1 MLPTRPPPSEA
12 PGPTLHCPP
21 PPRTR
26 MALLGRLRGRV
37 QSRGALGW
45 QVRVRGGPGGE
56 GRATTQALVQ
66 EMGQEGPERA
76 LRDPRLHSAGV
87 WDLDGSRETL
97 GPETQQGQRAVLL
110 SKLQGSPQQLPPLP
124 LSQLCRPPPSLPRS
138 PRKKSKD
145 HSPLHWSQCRWLP
158 WLQPQPIPAIT
169 SLSPQ
174 QYWKQEGRCA
184 EWAWEL
190 GPSSR
195 ARSSPPPRAPLA

>member
-1 MLPTRPPPSEA
+1 MLPTQPPPSEA

-76 LRDPRLHSAGV
+76 LRDPTLQASGTWMDPGRPSAR
-87 WDLDGSRETL
+87 DPAGSARCA
-97 GPETQQGQRAVLL
+97 PEQAPGEPTAAAASAPLPALPASPVP
-110 SKLQGSPQQLPPLP
+110 SPQPQKEVKGSQSTSLVTVPMAALSPAPAHPCNNLPV
-124 LSQLCRPPPSLPRS
+124 S
-138 PRKKSKD
+138 
-145 HSPLHWSQCRWLP
+145 
-158 WLQPQPIPAIT
+158 PAI
-169 SLSPQ
+169 LGAGG
-174 QYWKQEGRCA
+174 EVGRVG
-184 EWAWEL
+184 L
-190 GPSSR
+190 GAR
-195 ARSSPPPRAPLA
+195 AF